1 MADTIKVR
9 PDNFAPTLRK
19 LIKEYGDDA
28 FKICEDSAKTAAR
41 QASSELKKTS
51 AVGATG
57 RYARGWSHKALR
69 QGVLSY
75 TEIIY
80 NRTDYQLTHLLEK
93 AHPTGYGGQYP
104 RRRDHTGQIARVEDE
119 YGIKFYEGVVEKL

>member
-1 MADTIKVR
+1 MSANVTVTADQFSK
-9 PDNFAPTLRK
+9 TLRK
-19 LIKEYGDDA
+19 MLQQYGEDV
-28 FKICEDSAKTAAR
+28 FKLSEESAKTAAR
-41 QASSELKKTS
+41 QSVKELKATS

-69 QGVLSY
+69 GGVLSY

-80 NRTDYQLTHLLEK
+80 NRTDYQLTHLLEH

-104 RRRDHTGQIARVEDE
+104 KRRDHTGEIAKVEAE
-119 YGIKFYEGVVEKL
+119 YNVKFYEGIVEKL